1 MPTTWYIARD
11 GKQHGPITDP
21 EFRKLV
27 ELGHLKGTD
36 YVWHDGAADWM
47 PGTQFLDPSA
57 AAKPEPQPAPAPPAS
72 ESQKSQEGQT
82 TGKSLKLQPV
92 ADQSPPTG
100 RRRIVVAAIS
110 VAVAVLVGVLA
121 KLAADRVFDSGLFR
135 PAVDRA
141 AVEKQ
146 LLADPKMKW
155 LQILQEKQPKS
166 YGEFMDALML
176 RLERREP
183 REDSINYLRKSFVEP
198 IFSAN
203 APHLDD
209 EAVTRY
215 TTLIADQM
223 QAFAQKN
230 PVLCVRL
237 LRGQPLGDVR
247 QYLPE
252 ALQAREM
259 KILEEALLVDKTKP
273 RRWHTQADQMK
284 LMQTIVTKLAEQ
296 HGDLVQLIN
305 PATPADGRERDACT
319 IGIALFREIAALPG
333 PNSAALMRSLLGAP
347 K

>member
-57 AAKPEPQPAPAPPAS
+57 AAKPEPQPASAPPAS
-72 ESQKSQEGQT
+72 GSQESQTPGESSQLPPA
-82 TGKSLKLQPV
+82 S
-92 ADQSPPTG
+92 DQSAPSG
-100 RRRIVVAAIS
+100 RRRIAVAAIS

-121 KLAADRVFDSGLFR
+121 KLAVDRVFDSGLFR

-155 LQILQEKQPKS
+155 LHILQEKQPKS

-198 IFSAN
+198 IFTAN

-209 EAVTRY
+209 EAVGRY
-215 TTLIADQM
+215 TILIADQM
-223 QAFAQKN
+223 QAFSQTN
-230 PVLCVRL
+230 PMLCIRL

-259 KILEEALLVDKTKP
+259 EILEEALLVDKTKP
-273 RRWHTQADQMK
+273 RRWYTQADQMK
-284 LMQTIVTKLAEQ
+284 LMQTIVTKLAAQ

-305 PATPADGRERDACT
+305 PASPADGRERDACT